1 MRATQQHAAV
11 REIDEKRKSSLTE
24 ADDCDLIAKAATDF
38 KRRRLFG
45 QVAERFR
52 WLAER
57 IGQPDDEEDASK
69 KPESRGRS

>member
-1 MRATQQHAAV
+1 MRATQQQAAM
-11 REIDEKRKSSLTE
+11 REIDEKRESLLTE
-24 ADDCDLIAKAATDF
+24 ADDCDLIAKPATDS

-57 IGQPDDEEDASK
+57 MGQPDDEDAPK
-69 KPESRGRS
+69 KPAMRR